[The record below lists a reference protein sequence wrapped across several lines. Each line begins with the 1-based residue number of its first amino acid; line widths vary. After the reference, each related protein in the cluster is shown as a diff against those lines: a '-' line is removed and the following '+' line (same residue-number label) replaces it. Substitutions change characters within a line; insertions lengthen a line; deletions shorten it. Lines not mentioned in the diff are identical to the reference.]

1 MEMHRYSTGL
11 SNSEFQSLE
20 INKSVRDHN
29 FSLLSPTLTC
39 EEKAITIVKRLYYSE
54 FSKYLYFAISLL
66 NLLVLCIGIFKHQ
79 SGGTFCIL
87 LETVI
92 TLTLVFEV
100 LIKLFL
106 MRERFFNSL
115 NNLFDFVVALTC
127 LMLLLLNGD
136 IYRLFIDNDIK
147 HLENNQIV
155 TDIFEQILT
164 SSRFFL
170 QLLRVL
176 TIARMKGKTEV
187 CLNNEKNTCSFC
199 LYPHL
204 FLNINDIKL
213 EK

>member
-1 MEMHRYSTGL
+1 MEMHRYSVGL
-11 SNSEFQSLE
+11 SSSEFQSLE
-20 INKSVRDHN
+20 INRSVRDHN

-66 NLLVLCIGIFKHQ
+66 NVLVLCIGIFRHQ
-79 SGGTFCIL
+79 SGSAICIL
-87 LETVI
+87 LETFI

-106 MRERFFNSL
+106 MRRIFFNSL
-115 NNLFDFVVALTC
+115 NNVFDFVVATTC
-127 LMLLLLNGD
+127 LILLFLNGD
-136 IYRLFIDNDIK
+136 IYRLFVDNDIE

-170 QLLRVL
+170 QMLRVL
-176 TIARMKGKTEV
+176 TISRMKGKTESV
-187 CLNNEKNTCSFC
+187 EGTINFDQINNFESSINFA
-199 LYPHL
+199 
-204 FLNINDIKL
+204 NRNDIV
-213 EK
+213 

>member
-1 MEMHRYSTGL
+1 MEMHRYSVGL
-11 SNSEFQSLE
+11 SSSEFQSLE
-20 INKSVRDHN
+20 INRSVRDHN

-66 NLLVLCIGIFKHQ
+66 NVLVLCIGIFRHQ
-79 SGGTFCIL
+79 SGSAICIL
-87 LETVI
+87 LETFI

-106 MRERFFNSL
+106 MRRRFFNSL
-115 NNLFDFVVALTC
+115 NNVFDFVVATTC
-127 LMLLLLNGD
+127 LILLFLNGD
-136 IYRLFIDNDIK
+136 IYRLFVDNDIE

-170 QLLRVL
+170 QMLRVL
-176 TIARMKGKTEV
+176 TISRMKGKTESV
-187 CLNNEKNTCSFC
+187 EGTIDFDQINNLESSINFA
-199 LYPHL
+199 
-204 FLNINDIKL
+204 NRNDIV
-213 EK
+213 